1 MQVRIYLCGFYIR
14 MPKVFTYGFERLA
27 AHKHIGG
34 ECMPELLRGGVI
46 DASELKNAL
55 KALSGGSRRD
65 ESALLVP
72 EDIFAVQSIICEW
85 HNRAYRHLVE
95 IVNFRTW
102 VGAGCFVFGNF
113 INDCILSNNITLFSK
128 F

>member
-1 MQVRIYLCGFYIR
+1 
-14 MPKVFTYGFERLA
+14 
-27 AHKHIGG
+27 
-34 ECMPELLRGGVI
+34 MPELLRGGVI

-113 INDCILSNNITLFSK
+113 IPALFEMEVSLLKVDNLLDTASGGEHESDYSK
-128 F
+128 CLRDGRC